1 MNLTYNA
8 IIDVFSILVLAI
20 IHNQSRRQADRR
32 SPADRVY
39 ILMLRMT
46 VLMLS
51 LDIFS
56 RFDGKPETIY
66 PVINQVGNF
75 LIFFLSPVLPSLW
88 LVFVCWQI
96 CRDLDKIRLLRLPLI
111 VVLTINGI
119 LTILSL
125 STGWYYSIDQ
135 ANIYQRG
142 PLFLVASSFS
152 IILIL
157 TAFIITLVKR
167 KQIETR
173 FFWSLIFF
181 AVPPFVSVFLQIA
194 IYGTSLMLNSV
205 VLSILVVFLNV
216 QNQSM
221 HTDYLTG
228 VNNRMKLEAYLEQK
242 IRTSSTSR
250 SFSAIL
256 LDLDN
261 FKAVNDSFGHDVG
274 DDVLETA
281 ARLLKTCIRADDF
294 IARYGGDEFFL
305 ILNGSDRHGLY
316 LTVLRIRQCLEQFN
330 ASRDLPYEIVFSMGY
345 DVYDPNSGMSASDF
359 EKHIDQRMYENKRTQ
374 KTKIREDENPSAGS
388 PLIDPA

>member
-119 LTILSL
+119 LTSLSL

-167 KQIETR
+167 KQIE
-173 FFWSLIFF
+173 I
-181 AVPPFVSVFLQIA
+181 
-194 IYGTSLMLNSV
+194 G
-205 VLSILVVFLNV
+205 
-216 QNQSM
+216 
-221 HTDYLTG
+221 
-228 VNNRMKLEAYLEQK
+228 
-242 IRTSSTSR
+242 
-250 SFSAIL
+250 
-256 LDLDN
+256 
-261 FKAVNDSFGHDVG
+261 
-274 DDVLETA
+274 
-281 ARLLKTCIRADDF
+281 RASCWE
-294 IARYGGDEFFL
+294 R
-305 ILNGSDRHGLY
+305 
-316 LTVLRIRQCLEQFN
+316 V
-330 ASRDLPYEIVFSMGY
+330 
-345 DVYDPNSGMSASDF
+345 
-359 EKHIDQRMYENKRTQ
+359 
-374 KTKIREDENPSAGS
+374 
-388 PLIDPA
+388 